1 MSNLIT
7 PRYQTIELVIPTG
20 TINGGQFTFNQ
31 VPQLQSFYDTR
42 YFVYIL
48 AIDVF
53 TNDSL
58 TLSPFNSNNP
68 VATSADLKNT
78 TLSLVRQGDQAH
90 SEVPLAQMSR
100 ITSGTSTT
108 PFVRDPFRLPDEW
121 QIDWTKT
128 YLHLIAAPIS
138 APPFSY
144 IFGVHYSYYPTPESI
159 KAGIL
164 PAPWNF
170 SGVSRQR

>member
-7 PRYQTIELVIPTG
+7 PRYQTIELVVPANQT
-20 TINGGQFTFNQ
+20 NGGQLTFAQ

-42 YFVYIL
+42 YFVYLL
-48 AIDVF
+48 AIDCF
-53 TNDSL
+53 TADSL
-58 TLSPFNSNNP
+58 TLSPYNSNNP
-68 VATSADLKNT
+68 VATGADIRNT
-78 TLSLVRQGDQAH
+78 TITLVRQGDAAH
-90 SEVPLAQMSR
+90 YEVPLAQLCRFDSN
-100 ITSGTSTT
+100 TSTT

-128 YLHLIAAPIS
+128 YLHLVG
-138 APPFSY
+138 PPVSTPAFSY

-170 SGVSRQR
+170 SGVSKQR